1 MQNDP
6 LIRQAV
12 AAIDTGDII
21 ILEALLAE
29 NPWLVTERLLNGE
42 EGYFKDPYLLWYI
55 AGNPVRQLKLA
66 DNIAEVAKLI
76 IQAIP
81 LSDLQEQIG
90 YTLAL
95 VCSGRIP
102 RESGMQLALID
113 LLVAAGADPESGF
126 GPAAIHQEVEALEHL
141 IKKGAKTTLPAAIG
155 TGRVSEAKQ
164 LIAAAGK
171 EELQQGLALA
181 ALYGNAEI
189 ITELINAGAE
199 VNAFC
204 PPGFHDH
211 SMPLHQAVAS
221 RNLAAV
227 KVLVEAG
234 ADLHTKDREYL
245 GTPLGWAIHLEQFPE
260 HAAQY
265 AAISSWLRDYMS
277 RDIAQDLFKAGLISA
292 GQVEQAVPIISK
304 KLGR

>member
-6 LIRQAV
+6 IIRQAV
-12 AAIDTGDII
+12 AAIDAGDII

-55 AGNPVRQLKLA
+55 AGNPVRQPKLA
-66 DNIAEVAKLI
+66 DNIVAVASLI
-76 IQAIP
+76 IKAMKTP
-81 LSDLQEQIG
+81 EQVG

-102 RESGMQLALID
+102 RESGKQLALID
-113 LLVAAGADPESGF
+113 LLVSAGANPGESYA
-126 GPAAIHQEVEALEHL
+126 PAAIHKEVEALEHL
-141 IKKGAKTTLPAAIG
+141 IKKSGKMTLLAAIG
-155 TGRVSEAKQ
+155 TGRLEEVKQ
-164 LIAAAGK
+164 LITAAGK

-181 ALYGNAEI
+181 AVYGNAEI
-189 ITELINAGAE
+189 LTELIKAGAD

-221 RNLAAV
+221 RDLASV
-227 KVLVEAG
+227 IVLVEAG
-234 ADLHTKDREYL
+234 ADLHKKDSEYS
-245 GTPLGWAIHLEQFPE
+245 GTPIGWAIHMEQFPE
-260 HAAQY
+260 HAAEF

-304 KLGR
+304 KLGK